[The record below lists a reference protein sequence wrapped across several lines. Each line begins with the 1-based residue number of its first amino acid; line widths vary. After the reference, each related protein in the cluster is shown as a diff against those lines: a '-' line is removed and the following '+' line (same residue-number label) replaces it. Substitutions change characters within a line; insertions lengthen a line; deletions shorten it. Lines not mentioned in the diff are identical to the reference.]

1 MFGDFLNNITS
12 NYFELQNSSLQIF
25 VYFHISSDP
34 MDVGTYEAINLAETA
49 DPGNIDMVKLEPV
62 VEIETTP
69 E

>member
-1 MFGDFLNNITS
+1 MLGDFLNNITS
-12 NYFELQNSSLQIF
+12 NYSEQRNSSLQIF

-34 MDVGTYEAINLAETA
+34 MDVDTHEATNLAETA